1 MLHPVANLLAF
12 QLGWFAG
19 VVGAAAGWP
28 LLGALYT
35 GLWLALHL
43 RACAAARGVEARL
56 LLSAA
61 VLGFAADSALVL
73 GGLIA
78 FPEHAR
84 LAAPTTLWMVA
95 LWVNLAATLR
105 HGLGWLRRRAGLAA
119 LLGAVAGPLAYLA
132 GSRLGAITLVK
143 PELATAAIAL
153 EWALSLPLLSAL
165 AVFLGRRV
173 GLTPSLAERETA
185 QMRDAGDGGR

>member
-28 LLGALYT
+28 LLGPLYT
-35 GLWLALHL
+35 ALWLALHL
-43 RACAAARGVEARL
+43 RACAAARGVEVRL

-78 FPEHAR
+78 FPDDAR
-84 LAAPTTLWMVA
+84 LGAPTTLWMVA

-105 HGLGWLRRRAGLAA
+105 HGLGWLRGRAGLAA

-132 GSRLGAITLVK
+132 GSRLGAITLIK

-165 AVFLGRRV
+165 AAFVGRRV
-173 GLTPSLAERETA
+173 GLAPSLSERETA
-185 QMRDAGDGGR
+185 EMRDAGDGGR